1 MFVKSKRDKINL
13 RDATARFLRADTG
26 ATAIEYALV
35 AGFISIAIVTVLGS
49 ISTNLRTNFFDLVAA
64 AF

>member
-1 MFVKSKRDKINL
+1 MFVKSKRYETNL
-13 RDATARFLRADTG
+13 KNAAGRFLRTESG

-49 ISTNLRTNFFDLVAA
+49 ISTNLRANFFDLVAA

>member
-1 MFVKSKRDKINL
+1 MFVTSKRCKTYLGD
-13 RDATARFLRADTG
+13 TAGRFLRADSG